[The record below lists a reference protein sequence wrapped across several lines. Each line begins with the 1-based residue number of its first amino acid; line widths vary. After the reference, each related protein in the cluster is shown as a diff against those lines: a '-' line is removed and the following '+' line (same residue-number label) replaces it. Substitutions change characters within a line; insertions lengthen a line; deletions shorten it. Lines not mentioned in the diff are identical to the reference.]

1 MGWKEREREMEKKQE
16 VSLIKMFTST
26 FTLSMFTFGGGFVI
40 VPLMKKKFV
49 DELHWVEEKEMMD
62 LVAIAQS
69 SPGAIAVNGSIIIG
83 YRLKGIVGALVNILA
98 TVLPPLIILTIISYC
113 YDAYRSSAVV
123 SFAMRGM
130 QAAVA
135 AVIVDVV
142 FNMIKGLI
150 AERNRVGIVV
160 MILALIANTVFK
172 VNILIL
178 IVVCGAIGTVNT
190 MSREKA
196 RKERIG

>member
-1 MGWKEREREMEKKQE
+1 MEWKEREREMEKKQE

-113 YDAYRSSAVV
+113 YDAFRSSAVV

-150 AERNRVGIVV
+150 VERNRVGIVV

>member
-1 MGWKEREREMEKKQE
+1 MEKKQE

-49 DELHWVEEKEMMD
+49 GELHWVEEKEMMD

-98 TVLPPLIILTIISYC
+98 TVLPPLIILTILSYC

>member
-1 MGWKEREREMEKKQE
+1 MEKKQE

-113 YDAYRSSAVV
+113 YDAFRSSAVV

-130 QAAVA
+130 QAAIA

-150 AERNRVGIVV
+150 VERNRVGIVV
-160 MILALIANTVFK
+160 MILALIANSVFK

>member
-1 MGWKEREREMEKKQE
+1 MEKKQE

-113 YDAYRSSAVV
+113 YDAFRSSAVV

-150 AERNRVGIVV
+150 VERNRVGIVV

>member
-1 MGWKEREREMEKKQE
+1 MEKKQE
-16 VSLIKMFTST
+16 ASLIKMFTST

-113 YDAYRSSAVV
+113 YDAFRSSAVV

-150 AERNRVGIVV
+150 VERNRVGIVV

-196 RKERIG
+196 RKERVG

>member
-1 MGWKEREREMEKKQE
+1 MGWKEREREMDKKQE

-113 YDAYRSSAVV
+113 YDAFRSSAVV

-150 AERNRVGIVV
+150 VERNRVGIVV
-160 MILALIANTVFK
+160 MILALIANSVFK

>member
-1 MGWKEREREMEKKQE
+1 MEKKQE

-113 YDAYRSSAVV
+113 YDAFRSSAVV

>member
-1 MGWKEREREMEKKQE
+1 MEKKQE

-113 YDAYRSSAVV
+113 YDAFRSSAVV

-150 AERNRVGIVV
+150 VERNRVGIVV

-178 IVVCGAIGTVNT
+178 IVICGAIGTVNT

-196 RKERIG
+196 RKERVG

>member
-1 MGWKEREREMEKKQE
+1 MDKKQE

-49 DELHWVEEKEMMD
+49 DELHWVEEKEMVD

-113 YDAYRSSAVV
+113 YDAFRSSAVV

-150 AERNRVGIVV
+150 VERNRVGIVV

>member
-1 MGWKEREREMEKKQE
+1 MEKKQE

-98 TVLPPLIILTIISYC
+98 TVLPPLIILTITSYC
-113 YDAYRSSAVV
+113 YDAFRSSAVV

-150 AERNRVGIVV
+150 VERNRVGIVV
-160 MILALIANTVFK
+160 MILALIANSVFK

>member
-1 MGWKEREREMEKKQE
+1 MDKKQE

-113 YDAYRSSAVV
+113 YDAFRSSAVV

-150 AERNRVGIVV
+150 VERNRVGIVV
-160 MILALIANTVFK
+160 MILALIANSVFK

>member
-1 MGWKEREREMEKKQE
+1 MEKKQE

-98 TVLPPLIILTIISYC
+98 TALPPLIILTIISYC
-113 YDAYRSSAVV
+113 YDAFRSSAVV

-150 AERNRVGIVV
+150 VERNRVGIVV

-196 RKERIG
+196 RKERVG

>member
-113 YDAYRSSAVV
+113 YDAFRSSAVV

-150 AERNRVGIVV
+150 VERNRVGIVV
-160 MILALIANTVFK
+160 MILALIANSVFK

>member
-1 MGWKEREREMEKKQE
+1 MEKKQE

-113 YDAYRSSAVV
+113 YDAFRSSAVV

-150 AERNRVGIVV
+150 VERNRVGIVV
-160 MILALIANTVFK
+160 MILALIANSIFK

>member
-113 YDAYRSSAVV
+113 YDAFRSSAVV

-135 AVIVDVV
+135 AVIVDVI

-150 AERNRVGIVV
+150 VERNRVGIVV

>member
-1 MGWKEREREMEKKQE
+1 MEKKQE

-113 YDAYRSSAVV
+113 YDAFRSSAVV

-150 AERNRVGIVV
+150 VERNRVGIIV
-160 MILALIANTVFK
+160 MILALIANSVFK

>member
-1 MGWKEREREMEKKQE
+1 MEKKQE
-16 VSLIKMFTST
+16 VNLIKMFTST

-113 YDAYRSSAVV
+113 YDAFRSSAVV

-150 AERNRVGIVV
+150 VERNRVGIVV
-160 MILALIANTVFK
+160 MILALIANSVFK

>member
-1 MGWKEREREMEKKQE
+1 MEKKQE

-113 YDAYRSSAVV
+113 YDAFRSSAVV

-150 AERNRVGIVV
+150 VERNRVGIVV

-196 RKERIG
+196 RKERVG

>member
-113 YDAYRSSAVV
+113 YDAFRSSAIV

-150 AERNRVGIVV
+150 VERNRVGIVV
-160 MILALIANTVFK
+160 MILALIANSVFK

-178 IVVCGAIGTVNT
+178 IIVCGAIGTVNT

>member
-1 MGWKEREREMEKKQE
+1 MEKKQE

-83 YRLKGIVGALVNILA
+83 YRLKEIVGALVNILE

-113 YDAYRSSAVV
+113 YDAFRSSAVV

-150 AERNRVGIVV
+150 VERNRVGIVV

-196 RKERIG
+196 RKERVG

>member
-1 MGWKEREREMEKKQE
+1 MDKKQE

-113 YDAYRSSAVV
+113 YDAFRSSAVV

>member
-1 MGWKEREREMEKKQE
+1 MEKKHE

-113 YDAYRSSAVV
+113 YDAFRSSAVV

-150 AERNRVGIVV
+150 VERNRVGIVV

-196 RKERIG
+196 RKERVG

>member
-113 YDAYRSSAVV
+113 YDAFRSSAVV

-150 AERNRVGIVV
+150 VERNRGGIVV
-160 MILALIANTVFK
+160 MILALIANSVFK

>member
-1 MGWKEREREMEKKQE
+1 MEKKQE

-113 YDAYRSSAVV
+113 YDAFRRNAGGGCRGHCRCRLQYDQGTDRGKKSSRHRRHDPGADCQYR
-123 SFAMRGM
+123 
-130 QAAVA
+130 
-135 AVIVDVV
+135 
-142 FNMIKGLI
+142 L
-150 AERNRVGIVV
+150 
-160 MILALIANTVFK
+160 
-172 VNILIL
+172 
-178 IVVCGAIGTVNT
+178 
-190 MSREKA
+190 
-196 RKERIG
+196 

>member
-1 MGWKEREREMEKKQE
+1 MEKKQE

-49 DELHWVEEKEMMD
+49 DEMHWVEEKEMMD

-113 YDAYRSSAVV
+113 YDAFRSSAVV

-150 AERNRVGIVV
+150 VERNRVGIVV

>member
-1 MGWKEREREMEKKQE
+1 METKQD
-16 VSLIKMFTST
+16 VCLIKMFTST

-113 YDAYRSSAVV
+113 YDAFRSSAVV

-150 AERNRVGIVV
+150 VERNRVGIVV

>member
-1 MGWKEREREMEKKQE
+1 
-16 VSLIKMFTST
+16 MFTST

-113 YDAYRSSAVV
+113 YDAFRSSAVV

-150 AERNRVGIVV
+150 VERNRVGIVV

-196 RKERIG
+196 RKERVG

>member
-1 MGWKEREREMEKKQE
+1 MDKKQE

-113 YDAYRSSAVV
+113 YDAFRSSTVV

-150 AERNRVGIVV
+150 VERNQVGIVIMV
-160 MILALIANTVFK
+160 LALIANTVFK

>member
-1 MGWKEREREMEKKQE
+1 MEKKQE

>member
-113 YDAYRSSAVV
+113 YDAFRSSAVV

-142 FNMIKGLI
+142 FNMIKGLFV
-150 AERNRVGIVV
+150 ERNRVGIVV
-160 MILALIANTVFK
+160 MILALIANSVFK

>member
-1 MGWKEREREMEKKQE
+1 MEKKQE

-113 YDAYRSSAVV
+113 YDAFRSSAVV

-150 AERNRVGIVV
+150 VERNRVGIVV
-160 MILALIANTVFK
+160 MILALIANSVFK

>member
-1 MGWKEREREMEKKQE
+1 MEKKQD

-113 YDAYRSSAVV
+113 YDAFRSSAVV

-150 AERNRVGIVV
+150 VERNRVGIVV
-160 MILALIANTVFK
+160 MILALIANSVFK